1 MMFDYRDIENKICSL
16 LEYKIKNGELE
27 VNNDFCLL
35 RIGWENKSNMDNNIW
50 DLLKNEL
57 KNKIKFNYIFDFI
70 KIDIVNNNKYIINT
84 MKKKYEV
91 DFNTIILN
99 NINLNELLYT
109 DFNNY
114 LLKENSNLE
123 DFEIENLDLDD
134 YLCLFVNKK
143 CINIYNLKNIN
154 TNTEIIMFCNLLSNG
169 INNNLI

>member
-1 MMFDYRDIENKICSL
+1 MMFDYRDIENKIYSL

-27 VNNDFCLL
+27 VNDDFCLL

-50 DLLKNEL
+50 NLLKNEL
-57 KNKIKFNYIFDFI
+57 KNKIKFNYIFNFI
-70 KIDIVNNNKYIINT
+70 KIDIVNNKYIINT

-99 NINLNELLYT
+99 NINLNDLLYS

-134 YLCLFVNKK
+134 YLCLFVNKR
-143 CINIYNLKNIN
+143 CSNIYNLKNIN
-154 TNTEIIMFCNLLSNG
+154 TNTEIIMFCNILSNV